1 MNSELAVNMLKK
13 TSNFFYKISNLLFF
27 FICIC
32 LFHFSFAFV
41 CISVVKP
48 IAKEDRSRFLPNF
61 EDWLKKN
68 NVRYPN
74 LEMHDYGD
82 EGYGMRCLQDI
93 QVCIFRKKLYK

>member
-13 TSNFFYKISNLLFF
+13 TSNFFYKISILLFF
-27 FICIC
+27 
-32 LFHFSFAFV
+32 FV